1 MLSTLLFLL
10 PSSTTGEVDR
20 WFAGGGVFW
29 ILDKYIYNGDKNNFA
44 YSLVGT
50 DSDDSQGLKTPLVW

>member
-1 MLSTLLFLL
+1 MLSTLLYLL

-29 ILDKYIYNGDKNNFA
+29 ILDKYIYNGADKNKFA

-50 DSDDSQGLKTPLVW
+50 ESDDSQGLKTP